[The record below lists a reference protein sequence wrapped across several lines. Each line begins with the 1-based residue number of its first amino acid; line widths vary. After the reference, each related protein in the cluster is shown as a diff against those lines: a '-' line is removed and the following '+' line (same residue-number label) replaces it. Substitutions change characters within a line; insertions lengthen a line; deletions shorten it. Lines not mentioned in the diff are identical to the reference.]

1 MKVCLVLMGPIAG
14 NEGNKNEGEEII
26 LEDAT
31 ATMFAGWG
39 YVEILRDA
47 DDGATAAGK
56 AAPVEPEPTPE
67 PTTTRRKA
75 AASTEAEA

>member
-1 MKVCLVLMGPIAG
+1 MKVCLVLMGPIYG
-14 NEGNKNEGEEII
+14 NTGIVNEGEEIT

-47 DDGATAAGK
+47 DDGSTSAGK
-56 AAPVEPEPTPE
+56 AAPAEDVEPKA
-67 PTTTRRKA
+67 TRKTKPS
-75 AASTEAEA
+75 ASKDSD